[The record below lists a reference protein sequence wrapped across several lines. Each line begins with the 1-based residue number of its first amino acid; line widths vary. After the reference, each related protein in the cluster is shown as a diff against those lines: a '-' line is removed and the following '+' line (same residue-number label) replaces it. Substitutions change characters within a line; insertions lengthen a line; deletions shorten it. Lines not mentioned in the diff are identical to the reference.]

1 MSLRIRLTAISVLLV
16 ALGLTAAAVATH
28 RYIESFMI
36 DRLDQQLAVAAPFNP
51 GGLESLPGGSYA
63 AVHRAA
69 RPGAGDVSTAPPT
82 ASSHAWRGL
91 PTGIRAAAATASSRA
106 TSPVGQGDPPG
117 VRGRLVVAAP
127 LRDVNATVSELT
139 RDEVIIGVL
148 VLALVG
154 GIAYWSVGV
163 GMRPL
168 ARIEDT
174 AGQIAAGDLS
184 QRVGRD
190 RPRHRGRPARDRA
203 ERAC

>member
-1 MSLRIRLTAISVLLV
+1 M
-16 ALGLTAAAVATH
+16 
-28 RYIESFMI
+28 
-36 DRLDQQLAVAAPFNP
+36 
-51 GGLESLPGGSYA
+51 
-63 AVHRAA
+63 
-69 RPGAGDVSTAPPT
+69 
-82 ASSHAWRGL
+82 RG
-91 PTGIRAAAATASSRA
+91 T
-106 TSPVGQGDPPG
+106 
-117 VRGRLVVAAP
+117 LVVAAP

-184 QRVGRD
+184 QRVAETD
-190 RPRHRGRPARDRA
+190 PAPRSAGSGSR
-203 ERAC
+203 